1 MISFTSYLVHELV
14 SDCEVIKG
22 KLTGYPHL
30 CGVSFPCGKN
40 DDHAEFLQ
48 KARDHA
54 KGGKHTLP
62 VSAGFSAPK
71 ATFIISLIDDFNAGK
86 ISGEAISK
94 ASDREAARMLMNLK
108 GIGDWCAG
116 GVLMHFLSR
125 ADIMLYG
132 DLTVRNYL
140 NDVYDINHQDSS
152 ETLLESA
159 ADFADTG
166 PNRNLIDAIAK
177 KNNWEPYRSVVCYL
191 MYHLQEEN
199 LVLL

>member
-1 MISFTSYLVHELV
+1 
-14 SDCEVIKG
+14 
-22 KLTGYPHL
+22 
-30 CGVSFPCGKN
+30 VSFPCGKN
-40 DDHAEFLQ
+40 DDHAVFLQ
-48 KARDHA
+48 KARAHA
-54 KGGKHTLP
+54 KEGKVP

-71 ATFIISLIDDFNAGK
+71 ACFIISLINDFDLGL
-86 ISGEAISK
+86 ISGEKMAK

-159 ADFADTG
+159 ADFADSG
-166 PNRNLIDAIAK
+166 PNRNLIDKISK
-177 KNNWEPYRSVVCYL
+177 KNSWAPYRSVVCLL

>member
-1 MISFTSYLVHELV
+1 
-14 SDCEVIKG
+14 
-22 KLTGYPHL
+22 
-30 CGVSFPCGKN
+30 
-40 DDHAEFLQ
+40 
-48 KARDHA
+48 
-54 KGGKHTLP
+54 
-62 VSAGFSAPK
+62 
-71 ATFIISLIDDFNAGK
+71 
-86 ISGEAISK
+86 
-94 ASDREAARMLMNLK
+94 MLMELK

-125 ADIMLYG
+125 ADILLYG

-140 NDVYDINHQDSS
+140 NDLYDINHQDNS

-166 PNRNLIDAIAK
+166 HNRDLLDKLAEEKGWA
-177 KNNWEPYRSVVCYL
+177 PYRSVVCYL